1 VSKKISQINFRTGL
15 RYTNTTFL
23 QFVNDIPFENRNQ
36 NTSYTLSAKT
46 LYDDFP
52 VIEIGWR
59 QSLGNFTLSDNTTN
73 FVTTEPF
80 INFDYDF
87 LSGFIVSADFTSYT
101 YQNQTLDQR
110 NSYEIANASL
120 LYQKE
125 SSAWSFKV
133 EAQNVF
139 DVQFKNQNTFTSY
152 IISDS
157 RTFILPR
164 ILLFSIG
171 YNL

>member
-1 VSKKISQINFRTGL
+1 MKKLKITVFLLCFLVSLSITAQVEKAPNRSEGEGLWDQLIIRGVTLVNGTLAPLVGSVDIVVEYNRT
-15 RYTNTTFL
+15 
-23 QFVNDIPFENRNQ
+23 
-36 NTSYTLSAKT
+36 
-46 LYDDFP
+46 
-52 VIEIGWR
+52 
-59 QSLGNFTLSDNTTN
+59 
-73 FVTTEPF
+73 
-80 INFDYDF
+80 
-87 LSGFIVSADFTSYT
+87 VSADFTSYT

-110 NSYEIANASL
+110 NSCEIANASL